1 MENRIN
7 HERLPVRIRTS
18 GLVENVPFHSTPG
31 TKDGDWMLTVFLG
44 GEGTYR
50 NSQGEIPITAGMA
63 GLVNFVDPGIL
74 LSNSGNPYHHFYC
87 RFQGA
92 FANSLCL
99 DILKREVF
107 PFFKSSQYLDVAECL
122 RKMGHRHSKE
132 LSNDFGQN
140 EALLLQALS
149 LLHESTAGEHDTPLT
164 WDHVEHYLQLHLS
177 RTISLTETADHF
189 HISRAS
195 FCRMIRKTT
204 GDTFQH
210 KLEALRMDWACRLL
224 EDTPLYINQVAER
237 IGYTDPLYFSKVFR
251 KHMGLSPRKWQIVNR
266 RNKKSSGINIR
277 GLK

>member
-7 HERLPVRIRTS
+7 PERLPVRIRTS
-18 GLVENVPFHSTPG
+18 GLIENVPFHSTPG

-74 LSNSGNPYHHFYC
+74 LSNSVNPYHHFYC
-87 RFQGA
+87 RFQGP

-99 DILKREVF
+99 DILKREGF
-107 PFFKSSQYLDVAECL
+107 PFFRFPQYLDAVECM
-122 RKMGHRHSKE
+122 RKMGHRHSNE
-132 LSNDFGQN
+132 LSKDFSRN
-140 EALLLQALS
+140 EALLLQVLS
-149 LLHESTAGEHDTPLT
+149 MLCEPAAGESDTPLT
-164 WDHVEHYLQLHLS
+164 WDDVEHYLQLHLS

-224 EDTPLYINQVAER
+224 KDTPLYINQVAER
-237 IGYTDPLYFSKVFR
+237 IGYADPLYFSKVFR
-251 KHMGLSPRKWQIVNR
+251 KSTGLNPRKWRV
-266 RNKKSSGINIR
+266 INC
-277 GLK
+277 GDEKLL